1 MWLKQSH
8 KRTIPQEN
16 HNFIGSI
23 KHYKPFPN
31 LWSIIVLTCFNHIKS
46 IISCYD
52 MLDKNL
58 IF

>member
-1 MWLKQSH
+1 MPFAPSPSH
-8 KRTIPQEN
+8 
-16 HNFIGSI
+16 HHFIGSI
-23 KHYKPFPN
+23 N
-31 LWSIIVLTCFNHIKS
+31 IINHSQMGGLLLLFNHIKS